1 MLTAISVARHCGM
14 VGGKE
19 PVILVSAHPPE
30 GETPARIVWEY
41 ADMDLDSDEPS
52 DTEST
57 SGAVPEHEETD
68 GVSTSQHLVI
78 W

>member
-30 GETPARIVWEY
+30 EDTPARIVWEY
-41 ADMDLDSDEPS
+41 ADMDLDSEEHS

-57 SGAVPEHEETD
+57 GGVLPDAEETD
-68 GVSTSQHLVI
+68 GVS
-78 W
+78 